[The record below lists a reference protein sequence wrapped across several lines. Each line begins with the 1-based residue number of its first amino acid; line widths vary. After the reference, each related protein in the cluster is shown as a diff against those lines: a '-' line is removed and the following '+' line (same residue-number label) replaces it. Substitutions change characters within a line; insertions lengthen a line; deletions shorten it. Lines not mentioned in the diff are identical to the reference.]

1 MQLAME
7 RLNMLSLN
15 KQKNPS
21 EGPNFEKEDASMQE
35 FISCSGTVI
44 KTEETPS
51 LGEISFD
58 FKMDC
63 ADSSNVNPEKEGIV
77 TQCLEELENKL
88 RKKHQVATLKYSLAK
103 VDSTQLPSYIRLT
116 VNFTPSLDQGS
127 NSFFNE
133 NLDIIKSE
141 LCEQFLTRLIEM
153 CEEHHKSMLTSIS
166 NLLEDTERMIG
177 RGSAEEGACLKRLT
191 FLVKEKKEIWN
202 ERYLRAIRNMSTS
215 STEKPETEANTISKL
230 QDELRELRG
239 FLEPSHRGRGGRRF
253 NRGRGRGGR
262 RFPSV

>member
-1 MQLAME
+1 ME

-21 EGPNFEKEDASMQE
+21 EGQNFEKEDASMQE

-63 ADSSNVNPEKEGIV
+63 ADISNVNPEKEGIV

-116 VNFTPSLDQGS
+116 VNFTPSLDQAYPTC
-127 NSFFNE
+127 
-133 NLDIIKSE
+133 LRTQSE
-141 LCEQFLTRLIEM
+141 DRSWKCRRRRT
-153 CEEHHKSMLTSIS
+153 
-166 NLLEDTERMIG
+166 
-177 RGSAEEGACLKRLT
+177 CLKRLT